1 MDKLKAKQ
9 KLNLSGSKPVLAI
22 LGGSQGS
29 AALNHHYKH
38 NYINYT
44 KSDIEIIWQC
54 GKNEIDT
61 LQQYIGGG
69 ILSHLANPTLHY
81 NKIQNNGN
89 LGNIIKTG
97 SGIYASSSSDGID
110 FIDRN
115 NSILISEEAKP
126 ALASI
131 CI

>member
-54 GKNEIDT
+54 GKNEIDSLQHSIDDPNVHLIPFLKNIAT
-61 LQQYIGGG
+61 L
-69 ILSHLANPTLHY
+69 
-81 NKIQNNGN
+81 K
-89 LGNIIKTG
+89 
-97 SGIYASSSSDGID
+97 
-110 FIDRN
+110 
-115 NSILISEEAKP
+115 
-126 ALASI
+126 
-131 CI
+131 